1 VRGRPDREDEA
12 MKIKGDALE
21 LAFRIVLSCPCA
33 VTHGEEQAV
42 FSYLKGLD
50 VGEVADYA
58 PVLAAFSGEDTPF
71 HGLAAFTE
79 WMAPDPSDPTI
90 ERHHVLR
97 CNGSGYHWRLAAETL
112 PEKSQQVSSISR
124 YLLSHMVLPAEL
136 TTGPDGTPQAVHHYE
151 GGSVLFENIFLP
163 PEYRAGA
170 SDLWAIHL
178 GAVVNP
184 LSPDEA
190 QLVRRLG
197 EANGQLV
204 RHRRQVERVDYAD
217 FEFLGDWR
225 AFCEARHAPFYA
237 GVAG

>member
-1 VRGRPDREDEA
+1 
-12 MKIKGDALE
+12 MKVKGDALE

-42 FSYLKGLD
+42 FSYLKELGGDD
-50 VGEVADYA
+50 VVDYA

-79 WMAPDPSDPTI
+79 WMAPDPAQPTI

-112 PEKSQQVSSISR
+112 PEKSQRVSSISR

-136 TTGPDGTPQAVHHYE
+136 TTGPDGSPRAVHRYD
-151 GGSVLFENIFLP
+151 GGSVLFEDIFLP
-163 PEYRAGA
+163 PEYDAGA
-170 SDLWAIHL
+170 SEQWAIHL
-178 GAVVNP
+178 GAIVNP
-184 LSPDEA
+184 LTPDEA
-190 QLVRRLG
+190 ELLRRLG

-204 RHRRQVERVDYAD
+204 LHRRQVDRVGYAD

-225 AFCEARHAPFYA
+225 AFCEARHAPFYGGAA
-237 GVAG
+237 G